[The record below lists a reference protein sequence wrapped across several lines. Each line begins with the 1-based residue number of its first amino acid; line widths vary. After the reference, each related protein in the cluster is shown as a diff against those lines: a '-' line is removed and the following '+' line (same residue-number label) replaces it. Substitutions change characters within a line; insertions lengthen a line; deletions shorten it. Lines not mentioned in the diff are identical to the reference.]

1 MTGLELAAV
10 QRDDALLDR
19 VGSGQPAGAADDLL
33 TSLLVEWCADVRSQA
48 VPAGLQEVEA
58 TRIIVTVRRRSVRPV
73 VVGVI
78 LMGIVGA
85 GGVAAAA
92 TQAGPQSVLWPVAEI
107 VAPAHAHSVEARDAV
122 RSSLRRAHR
131 QAVAGD
137 RTGALATLRAAL
149 RRLADVRAQD
159 GAHRLRA
166 QVLQMETTVAGSAD
180 RSPAVPPSSPPVV
193 AAPTPSITPSA
204 SPTPEPA
211 ATASAAASPAP
222 PAAPPASPRPSAPA
236 LSGGAS
242 PSPGG
247 SRPPAQH

>member
-33 TSLLVEWCADVRSQA
+33 TSLLVDWCADVRSPA
-48 VPAGLQEVEA
+48 LPAGLQDVEA
-58 TRIIVTVRRRSVRPV
+58 TRVIVTVRRRSVRPV

-92 TQAGPQSVLWPVAEI
+92 TQAGPQSVLWPVAEL
-107 VAPAHAHSVEARDAV
+107 VAPAHAHSLEARDDV
-122 RSSLRRAHR
+122 HSSLRRARR

-149 RRLADVRAQD
+149 GRLADVRAQD

-166 QVLQMETTVAGSAD
+166 QVLKMQTTVAGSAD
-180 RSPAVPPSSPPVV
+180 QNPAVPPPGPPVV
-193 AAPTPSITPSA
+193 AVPTPSITPSA
-204 SPTPEPA
+204 SATPEPA
-211 ATASAAASPAP
+211 TTASAAASPAP
-222 PAAPPASPRPSAPA
+222 PAPSPASPRPSAPA
-236 LSGGAS
+236 LSGDTPPS
-242 PSPGG
+242 PSG
-247 SRPPAQH
+247 STPPAEH